1 MTESEQIAYNEQDKY
16 CILLHNPVI
25 TLMTT
30 RRLPRFSRRCF
41 IAAGAVASMSALAA
55 PSHALRGLPRVA
67 LIGCGVG
74 GEELASALQS
84 SDSPFQLVAVCD
96 RDATRAKLF
105 AARGGAESTTEWKS
119 LLNRPDVDAVLL
131 AVPDGLH
138 APMALAAMR
147 AGKHVYVLPPF
158 ARSAEEARQ
167 LDAEAQT
174 CDRVLHVAADP
185 AEEQRWAHAGA
196 MLEQT
201 GEPLWIQA
209 ASAHG
214 EFGTEG
220 WLRERDASHGPAARQ
235 LFNMLYPI
243 QHHLGLGTPERATA
257 LGGVFHGA
265 REATPDQVLM
275 TLRYGQGVTVVLS
288 SAGAANERDDSPLL
302 RGLLDSVDLPL
313 APAADG
319 TLQDLARFADAI
331 AGDRADAEKRLHAA
345 RVAQEAVCEAMEQ
358 WARWE
363 RTSV

>member
-1 MTESEQIAYNEQDKY
+1 MST
-16 CILLHNPVI
+16 C
-25 TLMTT
+25 
-30 RRLPRFSRRCF
+30 RLPRFTRRGF
-41 IAAGAVASMSALAA
+41 IAAGAAASLSALAT
-55 PSHALRGLPRVA
+55 PSHAWRGSLRAA
-67 LIGCGVG
+67 LIGCGAG
-74 GEELASALQS
+74 GEDLARALQPT
-84 SDSPFQLVAVCD
+84 DAPFRLVAACD
-96 RDATRAKLF
+96 TVAARAEHIAVQTRAE
-105 AARGGAESTTEWKS
+105 AITDWARIIE
-119 LLNRPDVDAVLL
+119 RPNVDGILL

-138 APMALAAMR
+138 APIALAAMD

-167 LDAEAQT
+167 LEAKAQA

-185 AEEQRWAHAGA
+185 AEEQRWAHAGS
-196 MLEQT
+196 MLDQT

-209 ASAHG
+209 SSAHG

-220 WLRERDASHGPAARQ
+220 WPRERGASHGPAARQ

-243 QHHLGLGTPERATA
+243 QHHLGLRTPERATA

-265 REATPDQVLM
+265 REATPDQVMM
-275 TLRYGQGVTVVLS
+275 TLRYGEGATVVLS

-319 TLQDLARFADAI
+319 TLEDLVRFAEAI
-331 AGDRADAEKRLHAA
+331 AGNRMLAGKRLHAA
-345 RVAQEAVCEAMEQ
+345 RVAQEAVSDAMEH

-363 RTSV
+363 RSNA